1 MDADPDDG
9 FDRAPC
15 GLLVTDAD
23 GTIRRSNAT
32 LARWLGYAAHELVD
46 VRTFQSLLTMGGR
59 IFQQTHWAPL
69 LQLQGSVAEV
79 KLDMLHRDGR
89 SLPMIL
95 NAVRCDEGG
104 LVRHQIA
111 VFVTEERHRFER
123 ELIAARK
130 RAEELLAHQ
139 RAAQRA
145 LEDAQAQ
152 LAAERDHATDRAHFA
167 EQLVGIV
174 SHDLRNPLSAIK
186 LNATLVGREA
196 LSAQQ
201 SQALARVDS
210 SSARAQRLIADLL
223 DFTQARIGRGLRV
236 VPAVNDLHGVVRDAI
251 EELRVVFPDRVLV
264 HTATGTG
271 EARFDAD
278 RVVQLLG
285 NLVANAMAYG
295 DGAAPVQVH
304 STHDEATTRIEVHNV
319 GRPIDPTVLPTLFDA
334 MTRGD
339 ANAATDNPTRS
350 IGLGLF
356 IVREIARAHA
366 GEVTVQ
372 SDADHGTRFVA
383 SWPRVAPARA
393 GGNGG

>member
-1 MDADPDDG
+1 MESGPHDG
-9 FDRAPC
+9 FDHAPC

-32 LARWLGYAAHELVD
+32 LARWLGYAANDLVD

-79 KLDMLHRDGR
+79 HLDMLHRDGR
-89 SLPMIL
+89 TLPMIM
-95 NAVRCDEGG
+95 NAVRRDDGG
-104 LVRHQIA
+104 PVRHEIA

-130 RAEELLAHQ
+130 RAEELLANQ

-152 LAAERDHATDRAHFA
+152 LNVERDHATDRAHFA

-186 LNATLVGREA
+186 LNAALLGREA
-196 LSAQQ
+196 LSSQQ
-201 SQALARVDS
+201 SRALARIDS

-251 EELRVVFPDRVLV
+251 EELRVVFPNRQLV
-264 HTATGTG
+264 HEEAGTG

-278 RVVQLLG
+278 RVMQLLG
-285 NLVANAMAYG
+285 NLVANAVAYG
-295 DGAAPVQVH
+295 DGGTPVRVR
-304 STHDEATTRIEVHNV
+304 STNEEATTRIEVHNA
-319 GRPIDPTVLPTLFDA
+319 GRPIDPALQSTLFDA
-334 MTRGD
+334 MTRGI
-339 ANAATDNPTRS
+339 ANARADNPNRS

-366 GEVTVQ
+366 GEAAVR
-372 SDADHGTRFVA
+372 SDADHGTSFVA

-393 GGNGG
+393 AGGG